1 MALIKPYPKELEG
14 LLLNY
19 GGQVSFDDVI
29 RTAPP
34 DTVLARRLGEANLC
48 VVVGGH
54 IMRHTKEGQLIR
66 HVKWWEIMAVNL
78 ESASDK
84 GPGVIHRQTALK
96 SPAQPLNSHR
106 TLNTPLRVLGKYRLI
121 CPRDPKLLLIYRRQF
136 PRWAPIR

>member
-54 IMRHTKEGQLIR
+54 IMRHTKSTQAFNR
-66 HVKWWEIMAVNL
+66 FV
-78 ESASDK
+78 
-84 GPGVIHRQTALK
+84 
-96 SPAQPLNSHR
+96 
-106 TLNTPLRVLGKYRLI
+106 
-121 CPRDPKLLLIYRRQF
+121 
-136 PRWAPIR
+136 RW